1 MPTYT
6 LASNEQ
12 TITETSDQDV
22 IVTNCVSFQ
31 NLSGDPIRW
40 STAPF
45 TASNHGALTGEKEI
59 EIFSAATNTYF
70 KKNNYN
76 GKLVIQ
82 VRSITL

>member
-31 NLSGDPIRW
+31 NISGDPNRW
-40 STAPF
+40 STVAF
-45 TASNHGALTGEKEI
+45 SATNLGALTGEKEI
-59 EIFSAATNTYF
+59 EIFSAATNVYF

-76 GKLVIQ
+76 GTLIIQ
-82 VRSITL
+82 ARSVAL